1 MGHEEAHRHEHEHG
15 HRHHHGEELPGGMSE
30 QEKRKTM
37 LGYLLSHNEHHAE
50 EIREMAEAL
59 AADGCAEAAELI
71 RQAAESFKEGNEKLK
86 KAAELL

>member
-1 MGHEEAHRHEHEHG
+1 MGHEEAHRHEHGHG
-15 HRHHHGEELPGGMSE
+15 HHHGEELPGGMSE

-59 AADGCAEAAELI
+59 AADGCAEAAE
-71 RQAAESFKEGNEKLK
+71 SFKEGNEKLK